1 MKVAVLLVNSFFCT
15 FPRRNVSSLNAQLK
29 HKNACTEEEEF
40 SSYPLINFNELFS
53 LTKEKLIEAGRGEG
67 RLMACL
73 HKLKCIL
80 DYFSQVVP
88 HHNPAAH
95 QI

>member
-40 SSYPLINFNELFS
+40 SNYPLINFNELFS
-53 LTKEKLIEAGRGEG
+53 LTNEKLAESGRGEG